1 MACLTKGRACGRVP
15 GFGVADWYLGQG
27 EEAKAIPLLTQ
38 VADSSYWPSFAACAA
53 EAELLRLRPSAPPTT
68 NSCATHRSAFWN
80 PTMIRKMA
88 DRLP

>member
-1 MACLTKGRACGRVP
+1 MRRHGIARVCRVA

-53 EAELLRLRPSAPPTT
+53 EAELLRLRPSPPPTT
-68 NSCATHRSAFWN
+68 VYWIRHAHGTHNA
-80 PTMIRKMA
+80 A
-88 DRLP
+88 QEAA